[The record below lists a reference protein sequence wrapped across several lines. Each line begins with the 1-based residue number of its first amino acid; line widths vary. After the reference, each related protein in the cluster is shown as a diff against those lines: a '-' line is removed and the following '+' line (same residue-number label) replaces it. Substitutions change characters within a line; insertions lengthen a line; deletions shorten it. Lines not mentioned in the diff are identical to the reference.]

1 MKPLKLG
8 YELAWRTEADKR
20 FSQSD
25 EWRKKIRP
33 RILQRDNYLC
43 AYCDYRN
50 ESGMQVNHI
59 DGNPK
64 NNEDSN
70 LETICPDCHKIT
82 HSGLWAAV
90 FDVLEVY
97 KRSRYNQN
105 EIVRLTRELRQQG
118 KSDRD
123 IKQFLGLEVQV
134 PWSQDLTYLSMLYG
148 FVSSRPAKPRRA
160 EKPILSEAEQSHAL
174 ENREKW

>member
-8 YELAWRTEADKR
+8 YELSWRTESDKR

-33 RILQRDNYLC
+33 KILQRDNYTC
-43 AYCDYRN
+43 AYCEYRS
-50 ESGMQVNHI
+50 EKGMQVNHI

-64 NNEDSN
+64 NNDDFN

-97 KRSRYNQN
+97 QRSRYSQN
-105 EIVRLTRELRQQG
+105 DIVHLTRELHEQG
-118 KSDRD
+118 KSDLD
-123 IKQFLGLEVQV
+123 IKLFLGLEGHV
-134 PWSQDLTYLSMLYG
+134 PWKQDLAYLSKLYG
-148 FVSSRPAKPRRA
+148 FISSRTPVRLGGKPL
-160 EKPILSEAEQSHAL
+160 LSEAEQSQAL
-174 ENREKW
+174 KHREKW